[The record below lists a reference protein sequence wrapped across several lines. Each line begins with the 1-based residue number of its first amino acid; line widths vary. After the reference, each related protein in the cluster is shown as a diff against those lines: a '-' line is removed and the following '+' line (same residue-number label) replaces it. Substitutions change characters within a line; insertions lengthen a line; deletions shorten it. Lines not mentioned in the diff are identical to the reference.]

1 MTEQSDQSIINQ
13 ADHYYRSGDLI
24 AAESLCQSVLA
35 VQPGNL
41 EALFMAGTIA
51 FQRSR
56 LDEALKLFKHAAL
69 QAPTIAAIH
78 NNIGTTLKLLRRPEE
93 ATAVFRRAVELQS
106 DYAVAWFNLGSIEL
120 ENGHTGK
127 AEEAF
132 RRCLEHDPD
141 HAEACNKLGEILAD
155 KSDYLKALSFFKKS
169 EALYPDSPILCNN
182 LGNLLKFMGRAEDA
196 VNYYTK
202 ATDILGDD
210 PSPFSNKLLC
220 MLCAALRTP
229 EETFAEHRKWGKC
242 FADKFLDSIPK
253 HGNDQSP
260 DRPLKVGYVSRDFR
274 AHPVAFFIEPILASH
289 DHSRI
294 SVYTYLDLPQ
304 SDAITGQL
312 RQHVE
317 NWRDITGITDDDVA
331 EQVRRDEIDILVDL
345 GGHTAYNRLLVF
357 ARKPAPVQVTW
368 LGYAATTGLLSI
380 DYRITDEK
388 ADPTGMTE
396 AYHSETLYRL
406 PDSFLCYRPAVNAP
420 DVGHLP
426 AGEKKRITFAAF
438 NHLAKLSH
446 EAVAVWSRI
455 LAEVPGSHLAIKAQ
469 GLHHP
474 DMQEEMRDLFSKH
487 GISADRLELHGK
499 LPGIYSHLELFNQVD
514 ISLDTFPYNGTTTTC
529 ESLWMGV
536 PVITLAGSSHVSRV
550 GVSILTSVG
559 LQDMIATGI
568 DDYVARAVSL
578 AGNPELLNL
587 LRANLRKMMLRSP
600 LLDTAGFTRNL
611 EAAYRAMW
619 KQWCQVASQ
628 PAP

>member
-1 MTEQSDQSIINQ
+1 MNEQSLSSIIDL
-13 ADHYYRSGDLI
+13 ADHHFKSGHLDKADAI
-24 AAESLCQSVLA
+24 CRQVLA
-35 VQPGNL
+35 IQPGNA

-51 FQRSR
+51 FQQSR
-56 LDEALKLFKHAAL
+56 HEEALALFEQAAL
-69 QAPTIAAIH
+69 NAPSIAAIQ
-78 NNIGTTLKLLRRPEE
+78 NNIGTTLKRLKRPEE
-93 ATAVFRRAVELQS
+93 ATLAFSHAVELQP
-106 DYAVAWFNLGSIEL
+106 DYAVAWFNLGSIER
-120 ENGHTGK
+120 ENGNADK

-132 RRCLEHDPD
+132 RRCLEHDSG
-141 HAEACNKLGEILAD
+141 HAEACNKLGEILANR
-155 KSDYLKALSFFKKS
+155 SDYHQALALFRKS
-169 EALYPDSPILCNN
+169 ESLNPNSPILFNN
-182 LGNLLKFMGRAEDA
+182 LGNLLKFMGRAEEAIGCYDRA
-196 VNYYTK
+196 FELLRDNPT
-202 ATDILGDD
+202 
-210 PSPFSNKLLC
+210 SFSNKLLC
-220 MLCAALRTP
+220 MLCSASRSA
-229 EETFAEHRKWGKC
+229 EEIYIEHRKWGEL
-242 FADKFLDSIPK
+242 FADTYLDSIPTHK
-253 HGNDQSP
+253 NDQSP

-317 NWRDITGITDDDVA
+317 NWRDITGMTDDDVA

-388 ADPTGMTE
+388 ADPPGMTE

-474 DMQEEMRDLFSKH
+474 DMQEEMLDLFSKH

-499 LPGIYSHLELFNQVD
+499 LPGIYSHLDLFNQVD
-514 ISLDTFPYNGTTTTC
+514 ISLDAFPYNGTTTTC

-550 GVSILTSVG
+550 GVSILTSIG

-600 LLDTAGFTRNL
+600 LLDTVGFTRNL
-611 EAAYRAMW
+611 EDAYRAMW